1 MASEDLLF
9 YRDRILERIE
19 KLRSFLNDHQPVM
32 AELMTVGTVTRH
44 EERLKE
50 VNPIEVSTI
59 SDASVDE
66 IIRVIQDFCI
76 DDIDVLSRNSTKV
89 TTKYP
94 GLIIVPEGAEQLS
107 GIIYDINDAKS
118 DFASAMKRVN
128 SEKHIRFKEVHRK
141 LPGLVTAHSTRKI
154 LFVEEQL
161 KKVTFAWRLNR
172 NQVKTNASDLIAMLD
187 KRRLVAVKSPVTT
200 DLTVVANIDR
210 AKALL
215 ERKALRDGEGYRL
228 CRTNTFPVPIAHL
241 FTYRPEG
248 KERGSSKY
256 AETDYKV
263 VKASLPIFGVGQKP
277 TIKRLQ
283 DWVPAQD
290 EALSNGRRS
299 NHSYTEL
306 VPGAD
311 LGIFIMRKV

>member
-107 GIIYDINDAKS
+107 GIICDINDAKS

-215 ERKALRDGEGYRL
+215 ERKVLRDGEGYRL

-299 NHSYTEL
+299 NHSHTEL

>member
-59 SDASVDE
+59 SDASVYE

-107 GIIYDINDAKS
+107 GIICDINDAKS

-215 ERKALRDGEGYRL
+215 ERKVLRDGEGYRL

>member
-1 MASEDLLF
+1 MSSEDLPF

-19 KLRSFLNDHQPVM
+19 QLRSFLNDHQPVM

-50 VNPIEVSTI
+50 VNPIKVSTI
-59 SDASVDE
+59 SAASVDD
-66 IIRVIQDFCI
+66 IIRVFQDFCI

-107 GIIYDINDAKS
+107 GIICDINDAKS

-128 SEKHIRFKEVHRK
+128 KEKHIRFEEVHRK

-172 NQVKTNASDLIAMLD
+172 NQVRTDATKLIKMLEN
-187 KRRLVAVKSPVTT
+187 RLLAAAKSPATT
-200 DLTVVANIDR
+200 DLTVVANLER

-215 ERKALRDGEGYRL
+215 KRKVLKDGDAYRL

-241 FTYRPEG
+241 FTFRPEG
-248 KERGSSKY
+248 TERGSSKY

-277 TIKRLQ
+277 TFKGLQ
-283 DWVPAQD
+283 NWAPASD
-290 EALSNGRRS
+290 DAPSNERRI

-306 VPGAD
+306 VPGAG
-311 LGIFIMRKV
+311 LGIFIISKI

>member
-1 MASEDLLF
+1 MPATT
-9 YRDRILERIE
+9 IL
-19 KLRSFLNDHQPVM
+19 SNNPVNSVFSND
-32 AELMTVGTVTRH
+32 
-44 EERLKE
+44 
-50 VNPIEVSTI
+50 
-59 SDASVDE
+59 
-66 IIRVIQDFCI
+66 
-76 DDIDVLSRNSTKV
+76 NSHFT
-89 TTKYP
+89 YP

-107 GIIYDINDAKS
+107 GIICDINDAKS

-215 ERKALRDGEGYRL
+215 ERKVLRDGEGYRL

>member
-1 MASEDLLF
+1 MASEDLLL

-19 KLRSFLNDHQPVM
+19 KLRSSLNDHQPVM

-107 GIIYDINDAKS
+107 GIICDINDAKS

-215 ERKALRDGEGYRL
+215 ERKVLRDGEGYRL

>member
-107 GIIYDINDAKS
+107 GIICDINDAKS

-215 ERKALRDGEGYRL
+215 ERKVLRDGEGYRL

-311 LGIFIMRKV
+311 LGIFIMIKV

>member
-1 MASEDLLF
+1 MAIEDLPF
-9 YRDRILERIE
+9 YRDRILEQIE

-59 SDASVDE
+59 SDASVDD
-66 IIRVIQDFCI
+66 IIRVFQDFCI

-107 GIIYDINDAKS
+107 GIICDINDAKS
-118 DFASAMKRVN
+118 DFSSAMKSVN
-128 SEKHIRFKEVHRK
+128 KAKHIRFEEVHRK

-172 NQVKTNASDLIAMLD
+172 NQVRTTVSDLITLLD
-187 KRRLVAVKSPVTT
+187 NRRSAAINSPVTT

-210 AKALL
+210 AKAIL
-215 ERKALRDGEGYRL
+215 ERKVLRDGDEYRL

-241 FTYRPEG
+241 FAYRPEG

-263 VKASLPIFGVGQKP
+263 VKASLPIFGVGSKP
-277 TIKRLQ
+277 TFKGLQ
-283 DWVPAQD
+283 NWAPALN
-290 EALSNGRRS
+290 EAPSNERRI

-311 LGIFIMRKV
+311 LGIFIMSKV

>member
-1 MASEDLLF
+1 
-9 YRDRILERIE
+9 
-19 KLRSFLNDHQPVM
+19 
-32 AELMTVGTVTRH
+32 
-44 EERLKE
+44 
-50 VNPIEVSTI
+50 
-59 SDASVDE
+59 
-66 IIRVIQDFCI
+66 
-76 DDIDVLSRNSTKV
+76 
-89 TTKYP
+89 
-94 GLIIVPEGAEQLS
+94 
-107 GIIYDINDAKS
+107 INDAKS

-215 ERKALRDGEGYRL
+215 ERKVLRDGEGYRL

-263 VKASLPIFGVGQKP
+263 VKASLPIFCVGQKP

>member
-9 YRDRILERIE
+9 YRDRILEQIE

-107 GIIYDINDAKS
+107 GIICDINDAKS

-215 ERKALRDGEGYRL
+215 ERKVLRDGEGYRL

-283 DWVPAQD
+283 DWVPVQD

>member
-107 GIIYDINDAKS
+107 GIICDINDAKS

-161 KKVTFAWRLNR
+161 KKVTFAWRQNR

-215 ERKALRDGEGYRL
+215 ERKVLRDGEGYRL

>member
-94 GLIIVPEGAEQLS
+94 GLIIVPVGAEQLS
-107 GIIYDINDAKS
+107 GIICDINDAKS

-215 ERKALRDGEGYRL
+215 ERKVLRDGEGYRL

>member
-107 GIIYDINDAKS
+107 GIICDINDAKS
-118 DFASAMKRVN
+118 DFASAMKR
-128 SEKHIRFKEVHRK
+128 
-141 LPGLVTAHSTRKI
+141 VTAHSTRKI

-215 ERKALRDGEGYRL
+215 ERKVLRDGEGYRL

>member
-1 MASEDLLF
+1 MASDDLPF

-19 KLRSFLNDHQPVM
+19 QLRTFLNDHKPVM
-32 AELMTVGTVTRH
+32 AELMTVDTVSRH

-50 VNPIEVSTI
+50 LNPIEVSTI
-59 SDASVDE
+59 SDASVDD
-66 IIRVIQDFCI
+66 IIRVLQDFCI

-94 GLIIVPEGAEQLS
+94 GLIIVPGGAELLNR
-107 GIIYDINDAKS
+107 IIRDINDAKS
-118 DFASAMKRVN
+118 DFSSAMKRVN
-128 SEKHIRFKEVHRK
+128 DQKHDRFEEVHRK
-141 LPGLVTAHSTRKI
+141 LPGLVTMHSTRKI
-154 LFVEEQL
+154 LFVGSQL

-172 NQVKTNASDLIAMLD
+172 NQVVTNASDLIVMLE
-187 KRRLVAVKSPVTT
+187 KRRMAAIKSPVTT
-200 DLTVVANIDR
+200 DLTVMANIDR
-210 AKALL
+210 AMTLL
-215 ERKALRDGEGYRL
+215 ERKVLKEGDVYRL

-248 KERGSSKY
+248 SERRGSKY

-277 TIKRLQ
+277 TFKGLQ
-283 DWVPAQD
+283 NWAPASD
-290 EALSNGRRS
+290 DAPSNVRRIE
-299 NHSYTEL
+299 HTYTEL

-311 LGIFIMRKV
+311 LGIFIMSKV

>member
-1 MASEDLLF
+1 MASEDLL
-9 YRDRILERIE
+9 YYSDRILERNE
-19 KLRSFLNDHQPVM
+19 KLRSFLNEHQPVM

-107 GIIYDINDAKS
+107 GIICDINDAKS

-215 ERKALRDGEGYRL
+215 ERKVLRDGEGYRL

>member
-107 GIIYDINDAKS
+107 GIICDINDAKS

-215 ERKALRDGEGYRL
+215 ERKVLRDGEGYRL

-306 VPGAD
+306 VPGAA

>member
-107 GIIYDINDAKS
+107 GIICDINDAKS

-161 KKVTFAWRLNR
+161 KSYFCLAAKPKPGKN
-172 NQVKTNASDLIAMLD
+172 
-187 KRRLVAVKSPVTT
+187 KRK
-200 DLTVVANIDR
+200 
-210 AKALL
+210 
-215 ERKALRDGEGYRL
+215 
-228 CRTNTFPVPIAHL
+228 
-241 FTYRPEG
+241 
-248 KERGSSKY
+248 
-256 AETDYKV
+256 
-263 VKASLPIFGVGQKP
+263 
-277 TIKRLQ
+277 
-283 DWVPAQD
+283 
-290 EALSNGRRS
+290 
-299 NHSYTEL
+299 
-306 VPGAD
+306 
-311 LGIFIMRKV
+311 

>member
-1 MASEDLLF
+1 MSSENLPF

-19 KLRSFLNDHQPVM
+19 QLRAFLNNHQPVM
-32 AELMTVGTVTRH
+32 AELMTVGAVTRH

-50 VNPIEVSTI
+50 VTPIEVSTI
-59 SDASVDE
+59 SDASVDD
-66 IIRVIQDFCI
+66 IIRVFQDFCI

-94 GLIIVPEGAEQLS
+94 GLIIVPEGAELLS
-107 GIIYDINDAKS
+107 RIIRDINDAKT

-128 SEKHIRFKEVHRK
+128 DEKHIRFEEVHRK
-141 LPGLVTAHSTRKI
+141 LPGLVTVASTRKI
-154 LFVEEQL
+154 MFVEARL
-161 KKVTFAWRLNR
+161 KKVTFCRRLNR
-172 NQVKTNASDLIAMLD
+172 NQVKTNASELIAMLD
-187 KRRLVAVKSPVTT
+187 KRRTAAVKSPATT

-215 ERKALRDGEGYRL
+215 ERKVLQDGDALRL

-241 FTYRPEG
+241 FSYRPEG
-248 KERGSSKY
+248 TERGSSKY

-263 VKASLPIFGVGQKP
+263 VKASLPIFAVGQKP
-277 TIKRLQ
+277 AFKGLQ
-283 DWVPAQD
+283 NWVPASD
-290 EALSNGRRS
+290 DAPSNARRI

-311 LGIFIMRKV
+311 LGIFIMSKV

>member
-107 GIIYDINDAKS
+107 GIICDINDAKS

-215 ERKALRDGEGYRL
+215 ERKVLRDGEGYHL

>member
-107 GIIYDINDAKS
+107 GIICDINDAKS

-215 ERKALRDGEGYRL
+215 ER
-228 CRTNTFPVPIAHL
+228 
-241 FTYRPEG
+241 
-248 KERGSSKY
+248 
-256 AETDYKV
+256 
-263 VKASLPIFGVGQKP
+263 
-277 TIKRLQ
+277 
-283 DWVPAQD
+283 
-290 EALSNGRRS
+290 
-299 NHSYTEL
+299 
-306 VPGAD
+306 
-311 LGIFIMRKV
+311 

>member
-107 GIIYDINDAKS
+107 GIICDINDAKS

-172 NQVKTNASDLIAMLD
+172 NQVKTNVSDLIAMLD

-215 ERKALRDGEGYRL
+215 ERKVLRDGEGYRL

>member
-107 GIIYDINDAKS
+107 GIICDINDAKS

-215 ERKALRDGEGYRL
+215 ERKVLRDGEGYRL
-228 CRTNTFPVPIAHL
+228 CRTNTFQVPIAHL

>member
-89 TTKYP
+89 TNKYP

-107 GIIYDINDAKS
+107 GIICDINDAKS

-215 ERKALRDGEGYRL
+215 ERKVLRDGEGYRL

>member
-1 MASEDLLF
+1 MAIEDLPF

-59 SDASVDE
+59 SDASVDD
-66 IIRVIQDFCI
+66 IIRVLQDFCI

-94 GLIIVPEGAEQLS
+94 GLIIVSEGAEQLS
-107 GIIYDINDAKS
+107 GIICDINDAKS
-118 DFASAMKRVN
+118 DFSSAMKRVN
-128 SEKHIRFKEVHRK
+128 TAKHIRFEEVHRK

-154 LFVEEQL
+154 MFVEEQL

-172 NQVKTNASDLIAMLD
+172 NQVRTNASDLISLLD
-187 KRRLVAVKSPVTT
+187 NRRSAAVNSPATT

-215 ERKALRDGEGYRL
+215 ERKVLRDGDEYRL

-241 FTYRPEG
+241 FAYRPEG

-263 VKASLPIFGVGQKP
+263 VKASLPIFGVGSKP
-277 TIKRLQ
+277 TFKGLQ
-283 DWVPAQD
+283 NWAP
-290 EALSNGRRS
+290 ALSEAPSNDRRI

-311 LGIFIMRKV
+311 LGIFIMSKV

>member
-107 GIIYDINDAKS
+107 GIICDINDAKS

-215 ERKALRDGEGYRL
+215 ERKVLRDGEGYRL

-290 EALSNGRRS
+290 EARSNGRRS